1 MEVVSDMNKLC
12 LVCDASHRHYN
23 LPEKVVAEFN
33 SRPPEKRM
41 ATLGWPEI
49 GQNAAEP
56 QCGAIE
62 ELRDTCGHIE
72 TRVEV
77 DPSLPGG
84 KELKALIRDCKTL
97 VCGLGGLG
105 GYGHCEGEIAVM
117 DSIEYVAVS
126 EPQDVPR

>member
-1 MEVVSDMNKLC
+1 MEVKGTLLKMDFQSNRN
-12 LVCDASHRHYN
+12 HRHYK

-33 SRPPEKRM
+33 SRPPEKRV

-49 GQNAAEP
+49 GQSTEEL
-56 QCGAIE
+56 QCGTIDV
-62 ELRDTCGHIE
+62 LQDICGHVKAHVAI
-72 TRVEV
+72 
-77 DPSLPGG
+77 DPILPGG
-84 KELKALIRDCKTL
+84 KDLKALIEGGKTL
-97 VCGLGGLG
+97 VCGLG

>member
-1 MEVVSDMNKLC
+1 MEVVSDMNELC
-12 LVCDASHRHYN
+12 LVCDASHRPYN
-23 LPEKVVAEFN
+23 LPEKVVEEFN

-49 GQNAAEP
+49 GQNAAKF

-72 TRVEV
+72 ARVEV
-77 DPSLPGG
+77 DPTLPGG

-97 VCGLGGLG
+97 VCGLC